1 MGVVRWRRRAVV
13 ALLATT
19 VVVGVMGL
27 RPAWA
32 DPPPVAQRQLT
43 VASYNLYLGA
53 DLTRLFS
60 ATTPAELVQ
69 RAGQIYANV
78 VKTDFPA
85 RAEAIAEL
93 LAANP
98 PEVVGL
104 QEVALWETGPIGGQL
119 TPSYDFLQLL
129 LDALARHGLAYRPAA
144 VNANFSSGGPIPI
157 DATTAARFS
166 DRDVILARADL
177 PAALVGVSSPESHNF
192 AARLVIPT
200 GIPGLSFSVPRGWSA
215 VDVKVRGKTVRFVN
229 THLEAFSA
237 PVRNAQATELA
248 TALAHSP
255 RPVVLAGD
263 LNSRPDDTLGAYG
276 TFGGAGYADAW
287 TVAQGPDGG
296 FTSGQSELLDNVP
309 SLLDHRIDYVL
320 YQPGTVE
327 ALHAEVI
334 GDELGDRTL
343 SGLWPS
349 DHAGVVATLHL
360 ARP

>member
-1 MGVVRWRRRAVV
+1 MRWRRRVAV
-13 ALLATT
+13 ALLAATI
-19 VVVGVMGL
+19 VVGVIGPL
-27 RPAWA
+27 PAWA
-32 DPPPVAQRQLT
+32 NPPPLAQRQLT

-60 ATTPAELVQ
+60 ATNQAELVQ

-98 PEVVGL
+98 PEVAGL
-104 QEVALWETGPIGGQL
+104 QEVALWETGPIGGSL
-119 TPSYDFLQLL
+119 TPSYDFLRLL
-129 LDALARHGLAYRPAA
+129 LDALARHGLAYRPVA
-144 VNANFSSGGPIPI
+144 VNVNFSGGPIPI
-157 DATTAARFS
+157 DATTAARFT

-177 PAALVGVSSPESHNF
+177 PALVRVANPESHNF

-215 VDVKVRGKTVRFVN
+215 LDVKVRGRTVRFAN

-237 PVRNAQATELA
+237 PVRNAQSAELA
-248 TALAHSP
+248 TALARST
-255 RPVVLAGD
+255 RPVVLVGD
-263 LNSRPDDTLGAYG
+263 LNSRPDDTSGAYG
-276 TFGGAGYADAW
+276 TFSGAGYADAW
-287 TVAQGPDGG
+287 TVARGPDGG

-309 SLLDHRIDYVL
+309 SLLDHRIDYAL
-320 YQPGTVE
+320 YQPGMVE
-327 ALHAEVI
+327 ALQAEVI
-334 GDELGDRTL
+334 GDELSDRTF